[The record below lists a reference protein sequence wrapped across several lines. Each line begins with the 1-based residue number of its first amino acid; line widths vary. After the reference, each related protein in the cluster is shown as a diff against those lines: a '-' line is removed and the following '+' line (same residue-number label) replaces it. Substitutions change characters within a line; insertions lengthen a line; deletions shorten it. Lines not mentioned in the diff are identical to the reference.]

1 MTQVQ
6 EKSTRGMDE
15 LQKFEASMPFD
26 NIMIGGFF
34 KIVQE
39 EQENEQDV
47 IMYDK
52 FKARISAENAEWEK
66 ALASRDTLTSKILL
80 SPFMQDGEGISVSC
94 LMSMALLH
102 CPHDKNDTGKI
113 FYQVL
118 QGGGVEK
125 NDFIAAADKEIPPC
139 FNRMGKLVTTELFKI
154 YAEFGENKYSAAE
167 MLKIDDYITG
177 EEEDEET

>member
-1 MTQVQ
+1 MGQVS
-6 EKSTRGMDE
+6 EKSTSGMDE

-26 NIMIGGFF
+26 NIRIGGFF

-39 EQENEQDV
+39 EQEPDQDV

-52 FKARISAENAEWEK
+52 FKSRISAENAEWKK
-66 ALASRDTLTSKILL
+66 ALASRDTVTSKILL
-80 SPFMQDGEGISVSC
+80 SPFMQDGGEGISVSC

-118 QGGGVEK
+118 
-125 NDFIAAADKEIPPC
+125 
-139 FNRMGKLVTTELFKI
+139 
-154 YAEFGENKYSAAE
+154 
-167 MLKIDDYITG
+167 
-177 EEEDEET
+177 